1 MERRGRARRVRA
13 RVSFWEAFWEA
24 SVWMR
29 LSCSVFSPSL
39 IRLDISTRGL
49 GWWWKDGNVVHY
61 IPCSSIASGESES
74 ESLGY

>member
-29 LSCSVFSPSL
+29 LSCSVFSWL
-39 IRLDISTRGL
+39 VWMGFIYEAWMMVER
-49 GWWWKDGNVVHY
+49 DGCCACLAR
-61 IPCSSIASGESES
+61 P
-74 ESLGY
+74 